1 MAILSHTTTLANFG
15 PNVLQDV
22 YLEKT
27 FVPELRKN
35 LVAHPL
41 GQNSTLPSGTGK
53 DIRWQ
58 FFSTPASA
66 DVTGLLGTEGT
77 DPVNSTDFTTTPIA
91 GQLLEYGSYTPVTR
105 FLLDTALSGTQ
116 EKIVS
121 LLAYQA
127 SLTIDTLVLK
137 ELDTTSNTQV
147 AVTAADAEDLRL
159 SVANLV
165 ASNVLPHPSTPGFFC
180 AIFSAEAAYDM
191 MGEATPK
198 WSDVKREEF
207 EGSLI
212 KPFQGTPVTA
222 ALYGAIVKI
231 STNVQAP
238 GAVDQNFVLGADSF
252 GVASLDTNAMSP
264 QVVITRPQDNT
275 SAPVRNNGTMGWWL
289 LYDTELFD
297 SARVVNLT
305 SPVT

>member
-1 MAILSHTTTLANFG
+1 MALTLHVTGGTLATT
-15 PNVLQDV
+15 LQDV
-22 YLEKT
+22 YLERQ

-35 LVAHPL
+35 LVATPL
-41 GQNSTLPSGTGK
+41 GVPSTLPGGTGK
-53 DIRWQ
+53 DVRWQ
-58 FFSTPASA
+58 EFNVPAS
-66 DVTGLLGTEGT
+66 VTTPLGEGT
-77 DPVNSTDFTTTPIA
+77 DPTDSTDFTATPFA
-91 GQLLEYGSYTPVTR
+91 DTLEEFGQHTPVSR

-127 SLTIDTLVLK
+127 AVTMDEIVLV
-137 ELDTTSNTQV
+137 ELDTTSQV
-147 AVTAADAEDLRL
+147 VVATTGAKAEDLRK
-159 SVANLV
+159 SVALLV
-165 ASNVLPHPSTPGFFC
+165 GGNALPHPATPGFYC

-191 MGEATPK
+191 MGEAAQK

-231 STNVQAP
+231 STNVQAVSV
-238 GAVDQNFVLGADSF
+238 VDQNFVIAADAF
-252 GVASLDTNAMSP
+252 GIASLDTNVLNP

-275 SAPVRNNGTMGWWL
+275 SAPLRNHGTMGWWI
-289 LYDTELFD
+289 LFAKKLFG
-297 SARVVNLT
+297 SSKVINLT